1 MLFKTKEEKEN
12 EMKLLINRTVT
23 MMQKQINMLQ
33 AKRKVLLQK
42 AENAREN
49 GMEDILS
56 TTLAALRQVEGQLT
70 QAKRSLADYELA
82 AQIKEISDANA
93 AFLKAMA
100 VMSREMESLT
110 QEKAYGEIEQGF
122 KRSMSCANVQS
133 AHLEKILAMG
143 KQIFSA
149 PVNEPET
156 EKSETENQE
165 QPNEKEEVC

>member
-82 AQIKEISDANA
+82 ARIKEIRYRNHP
-93 AFLKAMA
+93 
-100 VMSREMESLT
+100 R
-110 QEKAYGEIEQGF
+110 
-122 KRSMSCANVQS
+122 
-133 AHLEKILAMG
+133 
-143 KQIFSA
+143 
-149 PVNEPET
+149 
-156 EKSETENQE
+156 
-165 QPNEKEEVC
+165 

>member
-149 PVNEPET
+149 PVNEQAPESA
-156 EKSETENQE
+156 SEEE
-165 QPNEKEEVC
+165 PKKEEEVC

>member
-42 AENAREN
+42 AESAREN

-82 AQIKEISDANA
+82 AQIKEMSDANA
-93 AFLKAMA
+93 EFLKAMA

-143 KQIFSA
+143 KQIFSS
-149 PVNEPET
+149 PVNEPAT